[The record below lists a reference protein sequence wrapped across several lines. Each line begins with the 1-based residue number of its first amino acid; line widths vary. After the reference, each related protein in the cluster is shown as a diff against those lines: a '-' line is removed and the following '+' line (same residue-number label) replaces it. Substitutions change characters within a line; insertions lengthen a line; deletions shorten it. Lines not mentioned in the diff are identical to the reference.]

1 MVLLARVPPLA
12 VVPHP
17 AVAPAP
23 VQVLNPV
30 PGSVLGPTQVLAQE
44 LVPTSLR
51 DRRLGGAPPSPVAA
65 LAPLPETALEAVL

>member
-1 MVLLARVPPLA
+1 MVLLARVPPPPVVLA
-12 VVPHP
+12 PV
-17 AVAPAP
+17 P
-23 VQVLNPV
+23 VQVLGPV

-65 LAPLPETALEAVL
+65 LVPLPETALGAVL